1 MAFLSTQYL
10 SQDNGT
16 KAVKI
21 QSLCQTKV
29 VFIPVKTVDALKQLG
44 SSATDSK
51 LRELLDSLGKGE
63 CVVMGSISTDK
74 CYIDYPVKVAV
85 PGQI

>member
-29 VFIPVKTVDALKQLG
+29 VFIPVKTVDALKR
-44 SSATDSK
+44 ATDSK

-63 CVVMGSISTDK
+63 CVVMGSISTDI
-74 CYIDYPVKVAV
+74 CRIDYR
-85 PGQI
+85 

>member
-29 VFIPVKTVDALKQLG
+29 VFIPVKTVDALKR
-44 SSATDSK
+44 ATDSK

-74 CYIDYPVKVAV
+74 CRIDYR
-85 PGQI
+85 